1 MSADD
6 DILLDFLTEA
16 GELLEHLNS
25 ELVELEQRPDDAEL
39 LNAAFRAFHT
49 IKGGA
54 GFVGLD
60 PLVRVCHHAEDV
72 FNLLR
77 NGELRVDAGIMDL
90 LLQTLD
96 VVNGQFEDA
105 RANRTPRAAPEALV
119 SGLAAIAAG
128 ERPASAPSAPAARA
142 PEPPP
147 ADPAEAAL
155 EALLADTGA
164 QPRDGA
170 ASDTIDD
177 DEFEALLDELH
188 GKGGAPS
195 GASSPAS
202 TPAGSDTIDDD
213 EFEALLDELHG
224 KGSAPGA
231 AVGAPAA
238 PAPTQARAP
247 APAPASAPAPAAP
260 ARASA
265 ASLPQAEDTV
275 RVDVRRLDEIMNLV
289 GELVLARNRLTSRQQ
304 SIHDAE
310 LGRIAA
316 NLDRVTADIQTAV
329 MASRL
334 QPVKRVFSRFPRLVR
349 DLARDL
355 GKQVKLEM
363 HGVETELDKNLVD
376 ALAEPLVHL
385 VRNAVDHG
393 IELPE
398 VRESAGKPREG
409 TVVLEAL
416 HAGDHVVVSVSE
428 DGAGMDPEK
437 LRRRAVEKGLVSV
450 DQATR
455 LSEPEAYQLIFEPGF
470 STRDAISDVSG
481 RGVGMDA
488 VKTKIGQLNG
498 ALDIESQLG
507 TGTRFSLRLP
517 LTLAI
522 LPTLMVVVAGQRFA
536 LPLSNVIETY
546 ELDRSRLRMID
557 DQPVLMV
564 RKDPLPLQLG
574 RECLGF
580 GGESETPHVVAVMV
594 ENRRI
599 GFVVDEL
606 IGQEEVV

>member
-1 MSADD
+1 M
-6 DILLDFLTEA
+6 
-16 GELLEHLNS
+16 
-25 ELVELEQRPDDAEL
+25 
-39 LNAAFRAFHT
+39 
-49 IKGGA
+49 
-54 GFVGLD
+54 
-60 PLVRVCHHAEDV
+60 
-72 FNLLR
+72 
-77 NGELRVDAGIMDL
+77 
-90 LLQTLD
+90 
-96 VVNGQFEDA
+96 
-105 RANRTPRAAPEALV
+105 
-119 SGLAAIAAG
+119 
-128 ERPASAPSAPAARA
+128 
-142 PEPPP
+142 
-147 ADPAEAAL
+147 
-155 EALLADTGA
+155 
-164 QPRDGA
+164 
-170 ASDTIDD
+170 
-177 DEFEALLDELH
+177 
-188 GKGGAPS
+188 
-195 GASSPAS
+195 
-202 TPAGSDTIDDD
+202 
-213 EFEALLDELHG
+213 
-224 KGSAPGA
+224 
-231 AVGAPAA
+231 
-238 PAPTQARAP
+238 
-247 APAPASAPAPAAP
+247 SAPAPAAP
-260 ARASA
+260 ARTGA
-265 ASLPQAEDTV
+265 ASLPQAEETV

-398 VRESAGKPREG
+398 AREAAGKPREG

-416 HAGDHVVVSVSE
+416 HAGDHVLVSISE

-437 LRRRAVEKGLVSV
+437 LRRRAVDKGLVSV
-450 DQATR
+450 DQAAR

-498 ALDIESQLG
+498 SLDIESQLG

-546 ELDRSRLRMID
+546 ELDRARLRRID

-580 GGESETPHVVAVMV
+580 GGESETPHVVAMMV

-606 IGQEEVV
+606 IGQEEVVIKPLGAFVRHLPGLSGATITGDGRIALILDVGELLRRSGGAAPASVDASCLTY